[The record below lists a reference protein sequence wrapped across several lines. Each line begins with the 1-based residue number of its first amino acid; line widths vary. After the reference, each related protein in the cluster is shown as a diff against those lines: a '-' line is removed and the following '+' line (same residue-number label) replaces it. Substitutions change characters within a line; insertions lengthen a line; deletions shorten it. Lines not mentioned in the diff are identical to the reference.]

1 MPNLRLIYDNVA
13 SSATLTASTTAGTLA
28 ASNMLTDVKSAV
40 HRSTGTSVT
49 YTLDWTSDQSV
60 GGIALPATN
69 LTSAALMR
77 VKLYSSTTGLAGATV
92 TGSTSGTTLTVTA
105 VTAGTLAVG
114 QTLSGTGVAAGT
126 RITALGTG
134 TGGLGTYTISVSQT
148 LTSRTLTATSQLL
161 DSGDL
166 SACPSSQLGLFGW
179 GSSINANAFA
189 HGGASKSAFWSN
201 TQFTTVRRCA
211 ITLADTGNPAGYID
225 CARLVIG
232 PYWEAEYNP
241 KYGATAGT
249 QDLTK
254 VDRSEAGDQLTV
266 RGPQFQTM
274 SLDLALLTES
284 KRAELAKIIRSI
296 GSHRSV
302 FLSLLP
308 SDSSATAEQDHMIYG
323 KRSSSPFT
331 FDFFNSFSTQI
342 EIEGW

>member
-49 YTLDWTSDQSV
+49 YTLTWASAQTV
-60 GGIALPATN
+60 GGVALPATN
-69 LTSAALMR
+69 LTSTATIR
-77 VKLYSSTTGLAGATV
+77 VQLYSD
-92 TGSTSGTTLTVTA
+92 
-105 VTAGTLAVG
+105 TAGTTQIAD
-114 QTLSGTGVAAGT
+114 SGTV
-126 RITALGTG
+126 
-134 TGGLGTYTISVSQT
+134 
-148 LTSRTLTATSQLL
+148 
-161 DSGDL
+161 

-179 GSSINANAFA
+179 GASINANAFA
-189 HGGASKSAFWSN
+189 HGGASKAAVWFS
-201 TQFTTVRRCA
+201 TQFSTVRRCV
-211 ITLADTGNPAGYID
+211 ITLTDASNLAGYID
-225 CARLVIG
+225 CARLVLG
-232 PYWEAEYNP
+232 PYWEAAYNP

-274 SLDLALLTES
+274 SLDLALLTEA
-284 KRAELAKIIRSI
+284 KRSELAKIIRSI

-308 SDSSATAEQDHMIYG
+308 GNSAATAEQDHMIYG

-331 FDFFNSFSTQI
+331 FDFFNAFSTQI
-342 EIEGW
+342 EVEGW